1 MPALAITDFTAA
13 EIPISQLDRSLTT
26 TEESGVLSRE
36 LGLLP
41 ARSTQVGCAFL
52 VQRDHRHV
60 AFVHPPLRSTPPKPS
75 ARRAAPRRPEMCA

>member
-13 EIPISQLDRSLTT
+13 EIPISQLDRALTT
-26 TEESGVLSRE
+26 TEESGALSRE

-52 VQRDHRHV
+52 MRRDSNHV
-60 AFVHPPLRSTPPKPS
+60 CYVHPPLHSTPPKPS